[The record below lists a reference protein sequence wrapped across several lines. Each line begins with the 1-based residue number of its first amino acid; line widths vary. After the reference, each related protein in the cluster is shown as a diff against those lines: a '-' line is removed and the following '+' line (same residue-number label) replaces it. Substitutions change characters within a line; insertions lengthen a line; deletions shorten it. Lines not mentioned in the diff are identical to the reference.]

1 MWSTNRIMA
10 HIGTLVLSVTGVVVV
25 LAVSPKIEGVW
36 GAQEPA
42 ETPTPSTG
50 RSYQELVTEAEDR
63 LYRASDQELAATR
76 LVAEA
81 LTNATGADKARA
93 KLLLVQ
99 TYPDWRGEAIRLCSE
114 VMEEFPNTEWEAW
127 AKTALARTL
136 AQPNTGQDPEP
147 GQQCQRAAALL
158 DEVVERWTGQA
169 CGWNAMEALPPIRA
183 YFDFQQACVDLS
195 RLAARVRPEA
205 IEGSLR
211 QMLVAAADG
220 GLSSEEIADQLSQA
234 ATDTSLSIL
243 VRNAAAPWETLVRL
257 PFDQAMTTAPLDRRR
272 TLLDMKLAPFPD
284 GLRRAWEELKGSAE
298 TVLEALPLED
308 RAEKWAHLGLGA
320 LLADDR
326 EGAALCLDWA
336 KTHYFNPSIRQN
348 PDAASEVGHLA
359 GRLGEYKAAVDI
371 LTDAMTR
378 WPECAR
384 APEFCQGLGALYT
397 ELGDKALAKQY
408 REKLYREYPP
418 TRHRDVHL
426 RALKEEFDPSAHPAV
441 ADMNTEDAVRL
452 GEVQ

>member
-1 MWSTNRIMA
+1 MSSTIRVMA
-10 HIGTLVLSVTGVVVV
+10 RIGTLVLGVAGVVVV
-25 LAVSPKIEGVW
+25 LAVSPRIEGVW
-36 GAQEPA
+36 GAQDSA
-42 ETPTPSTG
+42 EISATANTD

-63 LYRASDQELAATR
+63 LYRTSDQELAATR
-76 LVAEA
+76 LVVEA
-81 LTNATGADKARA
+81 LDKATGVEEARA

-114 VMEEFPNTEWEAW
+114 VIEEFPDSEWEAW
-127 AKTALARTL
+127 AKTALARAL

-147 GQQCQRAAALL
+147 GQQCERAATLL
-158 DEVVERWTGQA
+158 DEVVERWAGQA
-169 CGWNAMEALPPIRA
+169 CGWGAMEALPAIRA
-183 YFDFQQACVDLS
+183 YFDFPQACVDLG
-195 RLAARVRPEA
+195 RLAPRVRPEA
-205 IEGSLR
+205 IEGSFR
-211 QMLVAAADG
+211 QMVVAASNG
-220 GLSSEEIADQLSQA
+220 GLSPDDIADQLVLVASDA
-234 ATDTSLSIL
+234 SLPSA
-243 VRNAAAPWETLVRL
+243 VRNTAASWETLLRV
-257 PFDQAMTTAPLDRRR
+257 PFDEAMTTAPLDRRR
-272 TLLDMKLAPFPD
+272 TLLEMRLAPFPD

-371 LTDAMTR
+371 LTDAITR

-397 ELGDKALAKQY
+397 ELGDKALGKQY
-408 REKLYREYPP
+408 REKLYRDYPP
-418 TRHRDVHL
+418 TRHRDVNL
-426 RALKEEFDPSAHPAV
+426 RALKEEFDPVPA
-441 ADMNTEDAVRL
+441 AEMNTEDAVRL